1 MKHVA
6 LVSVVVGGLSLA
18 LGAQGSSDVVKAAA
32 DTMGVATLQS
42 IQYSGAGSAF
52 LVGQAASPG
61 GPWPRFELAKY
72 VASVDYAAPA
82 MREETV
88 RRDVEYPPR
97 GGGAGPFNPATGQ
110 DTSDGVHPNAAG
122 SVKIAAKW
130 FNALASLTSLF

>member
-1 MKHVA
+1 
-6 LVSVVVGGLSLA
+6 
-18 LGAQGSSDVVKAAA
+18 
-32 DTMGVATLQS
+32 MGVAALQS

-88 RRDVEYPPR
+88 RRDVEFPPR

-110 DTSDGVHPNAAG
+110 GGMRPIPGDVMQTLVRDGRTEAG
-122 SVKIAAKW
+122 
-130 FNALASLTSLF
+130 ASRSG